1 MPRIH
6 FIEREGRFER
16 VPETSDD
23 WESGYWTLPAATA
36 SSLVGGGIYFHA
48 AQREKSFFGG
58 EILGFRVQ
66 EQGDFAGRVVFR
78 FRYAKEFR
86 QVAAGPGGWRV
97 EKKLVV

>member
-1 MPRIH
+1 MPSIH

-23 WESGYWTLPAATA
+23 WESGYWAVPALTA
-36 SSLVGGGIYFHA
+36 NGLIGGSIYFHA
-48 AQREKSFFGG
+48 ARREKSFFGG

-78 FRYAKEFR
+78 FRYAKQFR
-86 QVAAGPGGWRV
+86 DIAAGTGGWRV
-97 EKKLVV
+97 ESKIVA